1 MGRITTLRDLIG
13 IIKDKVWLSKAAVL
27 SNPDAISLHRAVLR
41 VTAHTPSDVPP
52 DDHRISVLLSIGD
65 SSRSI
70 ASALV
75 TSLVDRLHRTRNS
88 TVALKC
94 LLVFHH
100 IIKRGPFILQDQL
113 SIFPATGGHNY
124 LKLSG
129 FRDGATAVTWVL
141 SAWVRWYARY
151 VETLLATSRALG
163 YFLGYFLEKDD
174 KEEERMSSLLNEDL
188 IRDVDSL
195 VGVIEEL
202 CKIPDPNFIII
213 EGNKLLNE
221 IVTLLTNDYL
231 TTVNELVTR
240 LSEFNERTSCLSFG
254 ESVEL
259 ICALKRLKDSKEK
272 VSVIF
277 KLQKA
282 SALTLWGL
290 IDELKDKIE
299 KSKVENK
306 EERKVMMMT
315 WWGKSDKAMSE
326 SARFGRSVVKLN
338 DSVLFP
344 SGRIRYNW

>member
-1 MGRITTLRDLIG
+1 MGRTRITTLRDLIG
-13 IIKDKVWLSKAAVL
+13 IIKDKASLSKAAVL
-27 SNPDAISLHRAVLR
+27 SNSDTISLHLAVLR

-65 SSRSI
+65 SSRST
-70 ASALV
+70 ASQLV
-75 TSLVDRLHRTRNS
+75 SSLVDRLHGTKNS

-129 FRDGATAVTWVL
+129 FRDGASAFTWVL

-151 VETLLATSRALG
+151 VETLLATSRVLG

-188 IRDVDSL
+188 IRDVNSL

-202 CKIPDPNFIII
+202 CKMPDPNFIII
-213 EGNKLLNE
+213 EGNKLLYE

-231 TTVNELVTR
+231 MTVNELVRR

-259 ICALKRLKDSKEK
+259 VCALKRLKDCKEK
-272 VSVIF
+272 LLVIF
-277 KLQKA
+277 TVQKP
-282 SALTLWGL
+282 SVLTLWGL

-299 KSKVENK
+299 KLKVEK
-306 EERKVMMMT
+306 DERKLLT
-315 WWGKSDKAMSE
+315 SWWGNSDKAMSE
-326 SARFGRSVVKLN
+326 SARFGRSVVKVN
-338 DSVLFP
+338 DSVQFS
-344 SGRIRYNW
+344 SGRIMYNW